1 MTAAAAALPDAIDR
15 AIPAPAR
22 ELRVPVPGGN
32 LYVRVD
38 GVLDGARPPLLLVHG
53 GPGGCHASL
62 IPAVALA
69 GDRAIIF
76 YDQLDGG
83 RSDRPGDPANWTLA
97 RFVAEIAA
105 IRAALGIAR
114 LHLLGHSWGATIA
127 LDYAAAHPA
136 GVESLV
142 LMGPLIATADWLAD
156 AAMLRARLPM
166 DVQATLTAC
175 EGPNPPTPAACAAA
189 NDAFYARYW
198 RLRPVAPAV
207 LAYEATQ
214 PRQPPTGIYEAM
226 WGATEFRATGTLKD
240 LDATAQLARL
250 ACPTLFLIGDQDE
263 VLPETA
269 RRFAAMTPRGDVTI
283 VPDAAH
289 RLQSDRPD
297 LFLSHLDAW
306 LRRHDGDTA

>member
-1 MTAAAAALPDAIDR
+1 MTVPATAWPDATDP
-15 AIPAPAR
+15 AIPAPTQ
-22 ELRVPVPGGN
+22 ELRVAVPGGEIH
-32 LYVRVD
+32 VRVD
-38 GVLDGARPPLLLVHG
+38 GRLGDARPPLLLVHG

-83 RSDRPGDPANWTLA
+83 RSDRPADPANWTLP

-105 IRAALGIAR
+105 IRAALGIER

-127 LDYAAAHPA
+127 LDYAAARPA
-136 GVESLV
+136 GLESLV
-142 LMGPLIATADWLAD
+142 LMGPLIATSAWLAD
-156 AAMLRARLPM
+156 AAVLRARLPAAI
-166 DVQATLTAC
+166 QATLTAC
-175 EGPNPPTPAACAAA
+175 EGPNPPPPAACAAA

-207 LAYEATQ
+207 LAYEATM
-214 PRQPPTGIYEAM
+214 PRHPPTGIYEAM

-269 RRFAAMTPRGDVTI
+269 RRFTAMTPRGVLAI
-283 VPDAAH
+283 LPDAAH

-297 LFLSHLDAW
+297 LFLGQLDAW